1 MPVPPPKIRP
11 ERLPLWLLLLALS
24 TLFLF
29 SFDKGY
35 FHRTGY
41 IDKDTA
47 KYLAMAENLSPSHG
61 FQRDEHGPVRGDAGV
76 PRHGLS
82 CRKRVDTL
90 PRHGSRGPRRRLLRY
105 PGPRGERRP
114 AHARGTNRCFLYD
127 SAGMDDL
134 VELYRTTYQRVVSR
148 EPAARSHF
156 DVYLRDRTLFHV
168 REPCVREDARYRVFA
183 NVFPEDRRTCPDGT
197 AATPGSPLGRIPR
210 LESRDTG
217 EPVAPAVNPP
227 VLHRIWREPADIVDP
242 RGSCR

>member
-1 MPVPPPKIRP
+1 MD
-11 ERLPLWLLLLALS
+11 
-24 TLFLF
+24 LFAVMLV
-29 SFDKGY
+29 
-35 FHRTGY
+35 FHGMV
-41 IDKDTA
+41 
-47 KYLAMAENLSPSHG
+47 YLAGSVLTHFPDTEAAARAAD
-61 FQRDEHGPVRGDAGV
+61 FFVTRDRVESDA
-76 PRHGLS
+76 
-82 CRKRVDTL
+82 
-90 PRHGSRGPRRRLLRY
+90 LLT
-105 PGPRGERRP
+105 PGNEQV
-114 AHARGTNRCFLYD
+114 FLYD